1 MRKETSNQFSEGL
14 ISDLNPINTP
24 KTALTDN
31 LNGTIITYNGN
42 EFSLQNDRGNYE
54 LKNCKLKPNYIP
66 VGIKEH
72 GDILYIVSY
81 NPLDESVE
89 VGSYPSPLQVNEI
102 EAESDELDF
111 GSIIKSEIID
121 GPKTKGYNN
130 YSKLV
135 TKEKYIVFNGE
146 DYKLYP
152 GDMYKLETGSDSPY
166 RYEKFEYFI
175 LDEESNT
182 HNITEEIKNPKTVDE
197 NGFSYVG
204 WDIPGW
210 ITAKARLAKLSS
222 AGLNIRSF
230 YAPEIDENTRE
241 VYYDFILRLNIDDE
255 LLKERIFVD
264 SIYQREVKFVIEIS
278 GEKPKII
285 DSCELSE
292 WYSDNKIIWK
302 SISGNMTAGK
312 NDVITVKMTP
322 ILTEKHKDGEYTIV
336 YDNLKQEQEFDLSR
350 VNDKPWTAGESLYK
364 YYVSSDKTKQHIE
377 FIVDG
382 PKVSSSQI
390 DLQYRIKTIDGDYI
404 IGNSN
409 SWDTFPNYYGI
420 GSNYV
425 SIPFTEEFKKENIYI
440 LEWRFFSVDGYTRNL
455 PSRLLITSEL
465 LTGAEKES
473 VYDRDITMDYLV
485 GKYFAT
491 IENSIEMNL
500 LKTKISEDVKITS
513 ENESVITYLSD
524 IDYNT
529 FVAENNMIPAEFTAN
544 LEKDIVSDFE
554 IHNAPKYLTGDLWKG
569 IFNYS
574 VSYNDEIVSNAF
586 DFKTSVNNKQ
596 IVKLVGSAEPIESF
610 NFYRVQWGEN
620 ILFGGIPSYELSFE
634 HSSGATYN
642 FKWKSL
648 NSDWEFITQ
657 TYTIPEFINEFQRPF
672 KTPALYRGPK
682 PLCYKLKLDG
692 VLIYPNGAPSELL
705 IFPGLI
711 NKKSTDDNLSYAI
724 SKTPIGIFDAMLGQL
739 YAVYDENGEFTAHRA
754 VYSKIST
761 DPQPIDYK
769 FNTSFKFNESWSY
782 NGMLMKNL
790 ELDVLYTKCL
800 LLTDFNSSNNNEF
813 VHEES
818 ITDLSNFNSL
828 TDEIQKRVDLFSA
841 NKQLESWKSSPVYI
855 NKHKKQNIRGLYCYS
870 DNEKLNNLVKILD
883 KEFDKTNEDYGL
895 HFSEDF
901 ITNKFLAG
909 FNSSQGYSST
919 NCVLNEIGVLSD
931 YLDDNSDILQ

>member
-121 GPKTKGYNN
+121 GPKTQGYNN

-336 YDNLKQEQEFDLSR
+336 YDNLKQEQEFDLSK

-364 YYVSSDKTKQHIE
+364 YYVSSDKTEQRIE
-377 FIVDG
+377 FVVDG
-382 PKVSSSQI
+382 PKVSSSQV
-390 DLQYRIKTIDGDYI
+390 DLQYRIKTIDGDYV

-409 SWDTFPNYYGI
+409 SWDTFPDYYGI

-440 LEWRFFSVDGYTRNL
+440 LEWRFFGIDGYTRNL
-455 PSRLLITSEL
+455 PSRLLITTEL

-473 VYDRDITMDYLV
+473 VYDRDITMDALV
-485 GKYFAT
+485 EKYFKRLGIQCSSEFNAELQQVVPRDPVVKSFT
-491 IENSIEMNL
+491 
-500 LKTKISEDVKITS
+500 TKSNK
-513 ENESVITYLSD
+513 
-524 IDYNT
+524 NT
-529 FVAENNMIPAEFTAN
+529 FVAVEET
-544 LEKDIVSDFE
+544 L
-554 IHNAPKYLTGDLWKG
+554 PKTTRVDADCLATLCAYVD
-569 IFNYS
+569 
-574 VSYNDEIVSNAF
+574 
-586 DFKTSVNNKQ
+586 VN
-596 IVKLVGSAEPIESF
+596 
-610 NFYRVQWGEN
+610 
-620 ILFGGIPSYELSFE
+620 ELS
-634 HSSGATYN
+634 GM
-642 FKWKSL
+642 
-648 NSDWEFITQ
+648 WE
-657 TYTIPEFINEFQRPF
+657 
-672 KTPALYRGPK
+672 
-682 PLCYKLKLDG
+682 
-692 VLIYPNGAPSELL
+692 
-705 IFPGLI
+705 
-711 NKKSTDDNLSYAI
+711 
-724 SKTPIGIFDAMLGQL
+724 
-739 YAVYDENGEFTAHRA
+739 
-754 VYSKIST
+754 
-761 DPQPIDYK
+761 
-769 FNTSFKFNESWSY
+769 
-782 NGMLMKNL
+782 
-790 ELDVLYTKCL
+790 DVLYTSNEYVDEFNTFSFPTCDRLATTISTEINIDSKP
-800 LLTDFNSSNNNEF
+800 LTNDPFEAW
-813 VHEES
+813 H
-818 ITDLSNFNSL
+818 I
-828 TDEIQKRVDLFSA
+828 
-841 NKQLESWKSSPVYI
+841 
-855 NKHKKQNIRGLYCYS
+855 KK
-870 DNEKLNNLVKILD
+870 
-883 KEFDKTNEDYGL
+883 
-895 HFSEDF
+895 
-901 ITNKFLAG
+901 
-909 FNSSQGYSST
+909 
-919 NCVLNEIGVLSD
+919 LSD
-931 YLDDNSDILQ
+931 YNIPTYDLELDFDGNYLYYTLTGDEKTFSDGIHPAMYAAEFNNILKTPFKIHREKVGRTTFDAIPCYLLNLKVPLAWNVSLPGTEDDVYLYCEGIVFPDKSVIIKDPNSTSQETRMQLLEKFEIVYGETASKNYNSVCGEVNSNSSLKLDYTINVTVDFNKQWNAKWANSTYEDFLAVKSQPQFIKSFNFTYQNAEILDNWIKETNSNINESVAAKQLTELKQSLVYKDFIAGKNTLGAHVLEDEFYTPLAEAITEGIEKEHTNRGFYIQYPTYTDINGTITVGSESIDTIGFNLGALLWSF